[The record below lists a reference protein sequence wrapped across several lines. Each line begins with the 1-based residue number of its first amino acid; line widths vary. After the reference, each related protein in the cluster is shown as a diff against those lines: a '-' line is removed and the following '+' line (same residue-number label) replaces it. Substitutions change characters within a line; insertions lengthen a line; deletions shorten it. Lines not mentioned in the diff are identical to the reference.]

1 VRRVRL
7 PDARQMLLS
16 DTVGFIDRLPHQ
28 LVAAF
33 HATLEEVVG
42 ADLLLHVIDAAAPD
56 RDRRIAAVRSVLAE
70 IGAEAVPVVEV
81 YNKVDLVSAAE
92 MARLSSEHPQ
102 AVLLSATHGTGQ
114 DRLLDVMAGR
124 LALDVERLH
133 LEFDAGREADRRL
146 VADLYR
152 HARIVSHVG
161 ENGRVQIEA
170 DVPRRLVDRFGRAR
184 VSA

>member
-1 VRRVRL
+1 
-7 PDARQMLLS
+7 
-16 DTVGFIDRLPHQ
+16 
-28 LVAAF
+28 
-33 HATLEEVVG
+33 
-42 ADLLLHVIDAAAPD
+42 
-56 RDRRIAAVRSVLAE
+56 VLAE

-81 YNKVDLVSAAE
+81 YNKVDLVSSAE
-92 MARLSSEHPQ
+92 VARLSSEHPQ

-133 LEFDAGREADRRL
+133 LEFDSGREADRRL